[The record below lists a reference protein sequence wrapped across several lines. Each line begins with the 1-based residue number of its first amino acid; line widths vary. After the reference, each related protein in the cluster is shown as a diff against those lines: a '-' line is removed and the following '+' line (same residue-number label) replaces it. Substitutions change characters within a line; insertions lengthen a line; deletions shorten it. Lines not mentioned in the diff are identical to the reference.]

1 MIANIIG
8 NAIGGG
14 LSSQGGGVL
23 TFDLLKSSVNYRTTD
38 YGSYLITS
46 GFSDAGVIAA
56 NARVIELTTIAPD
69 GVGNANAVAGNAYI
83 YDDVNGDRIAIHE
96 IDGNIASFFPAN
108 DMQQASRLFTVSGS
122 QQGISVDPI
131 NSYLF
136 IYNNTGTI
144 TVKDFAG
151 TTITTYTAPTHS
163 TDVLM
168 YYDYGNP
175 GTWYAARETAT
186 AVAVERWTLSGT
198 VVSIAETYW
207 YKGID
212 GVALS
217 DVSNKIVNF
226 DGSGA
231 LARFRF
237 QSLDGKSDIYL
248 SEVAI
253 PFVTEGLVV
262 YPDETIGNCNPAGY
276 VLHGSVV
283 GGNRWMRSDP
293 LGYYL
298 KYDRSPSMTRF
309 SNKFTGGTVSGVYGR
324 EKITAS
330 VGEKIYGPVYDT
342 DGFTNT
348 ENASAWGFEFSEGG
362 DADMTWVGSATAPT
376 VGSTTATDSNLPS
389 YAGWG
394 DTVPSAEQGTPGTFR
409 YKQVVL
415 TVKAAAASALI
426 TVEDI
431 LTAIPTLKIL
441 VLEGE
446 EDSLYITRDDSNRIS
461 LGVNQAVPTNGF
473 VNTTSSQRP
482 IFNFTDDYTD
492 DNANNNHLL
501 LELPS
506 EILSDTAG
514 QLIVC
519 GRREATTIR
528 SIHLA
533 ASINNTNTHRLIFRH
548 NAAAD
553 TPGSEICIEH
563 WDGTAAVVNRVGIA
577 DTSLTFKRLD
587 FISTGSAWQI
597 LINGV
602 NQVLNVSAGAN
613 NGNWFADLP
622 GANRVASGICLG
634 TATVTGRHRR
644 RFLGYSSTVLTIE
657 QNNLLNDFFDQE
669 NYLA

>member
-1 MIANIIG
+1 
-8 NAIGGG
+8 
-14 LSSQGGGVL
+14 
-23 TFDLLKSSVNYRTTD
+23 
-38 YGSYLITS
+38 
-46 GFSDAGVIAA
+46 
-56 NARVIELTTIAPD
+56 
-69 GVGNANAVAGNAYI
+69 
-83 YDDVNGDRIAIHE
+83 
-96 IDGNIASFFPAN
+96 
-108 DMQQASRLFTVSGS
+108 
-122 QQGISVDPI
+122 
-131 NSYLF
+131 
-136 IYNNTGTI
+136 
-144 TVKDFAG
+144 
-151 TTITTYTAPTHS
+151 
-163 TDVLM
+163 
-168 YYDYGNP
+168 
-175 GTWYAARETAT
+175 
-186 AVAVERWTLSGT
+186 
-198 VVSIAETYW
+198 
-207 YKGID
+207 
-212 GVALS
+212 
-217 DVSNKIVNF
+217 
-226 DGSGA
+226 
-231 LARFRF
+231 
-237 QSLDGKSDIYL
+237 L

-293 LGYYL
+293 LSVYL
-298 KYDRSPSMTRF
+298 KYDRSPSMTRMT
-309 SNKFTGGTVSGVYGR
+309 KFTGGTLSGVYGR
-324 EKITAS
+324 QKITAN
-330 VGEKIYGPVYDT
+330 VGDKIYSPVYDT
-342 DGFTNT
+342 NGFTNT
-348 ENASAWGFEFSEGG
+348 ENTSAWGFEFSVGG
-362 DADMTWVGSATAPT
+362 DADITFVGSATAPT
-376 VGSTTATDSNLPS
+376 VGSTTAADSNLPS

-394 DTVPSAEQGTPGTFR
+394 ATVPSAEQGTPGTFR
-409 YKQVVL
+409 YKQAVL
-415 TVKAAAASALI
+415 TVKAAEAPALI
-426 TVEDI
+426 TVQDI

-473 VNTTSSQRP
+473 INTTSSQRP

-506 EILSDTAG
+506 EILSDTVG

-519 GRREATTIR
+519 PRREATTIR

-563 WDGTAAVVNRVGIA
+563 WDATGAAVNRVGIA

-602 NQVLNVSAGAN
+602 DQVLNVSAGAN
-613 NGNWFADLP
+613 NGNWFADLT

-644 RFLGYSSTVLTIE
+644 RLIAYSSAVLTTE
-657 QNNLLNDFFDQE
+657 QNDLIDDYIAQENLL
-669 NYLA
+669 A